1 MDFEK
6 ELEGD
11 EAFQEF
17 VSVHHNRSQL
27 TTRANDSLLQS
38 AAPETGQGR
47 SQEKKKKLYYLNFES
62 EEKKKDEE
70 QGAAE
75 DEDDDEEDEPAPMQL
90 TDSAYESGDR
100 DGIQRAKA
108 PVPSLNKSQGKLSK
122 SVKQQETEFTVKLR
136 ECPFNI
142 KEQQVREFMT
152 TLKPAAIRII
162 KNVTGNKTEYMY
174 VDLRSEE
181 EVKKSLKKNKDY
193 MGCSILRCFGQ
204 V

>member
-1 MDFEK
+1 MGFEK

-17 VSVHHNRSQL
+17 VLVHHNRSQL
-27 TTRANDSLLQS
+27 PTWANDSLLQS
-38 AAPETGQGR
+38 AAPETGQSG
-47 SQEKKKKLYYLNFES
+47 
-62 EEKKKDEE
+62 EEEE
-70 QGAAE
+70 RRGTAE
-75 DEDDDEEDEPAPMQL
+75 DEDDDEEDEPAPMQQ

-108 PVPSLNKSQGKLSK
+108 PVPSLDKSQGKLSK
-122 SVKQQETEFTVKLR
+122 PVKQQEVGQMPNLTEFTVKLR
-136 ECPFNI
+136 ECPFNV

-162 KNVTGNKTEYMY
+162 KNATGNKTEYMY